1 MLVQTKRIKNKKYII
16 LYHYTN
22 EKISGRLTPRYF
34 GENSYTQNDVTACN
48 IRRIFFYT
56 VPKPEFLLAG
66 SRFLYT
72 CRIDEA
78 KIYNITIDKAGYL
91 KRYISLYEAV
101 NAIKKDYSGVRYT
114 LGNNEIV
121 NTFKA
126 VKPFKCEA

>member
-1 MLVQTKRIKNKKYII
+1 MKTKNYIT

-34 GENSYTQNDVTACN
+34 GNNSYTQNDVNACN
-48 IRRIFFYT
+48 VRRIFFYT
-56 VPKPEFLLAG
+56 VPKPEALLAG

-72 CRIDEA
+72 CRIPEA

-91 KRYISLYEAV
+91 KRFNSLYEAV

-126 VKPFKCEA
+126 VKPFKCEVKP

>member
-1 MLVQTKRIKNKKYII
+1 MIKNKKYIT
-16 LYHYTN
+16 LYHYTDI
-22 EKISGRLTPRYF
+22 KISGNLTPRYF
-34 GENSYTQNDVTACN
+34 GNNSYTQNDVNACK
-48 IRRIFFYT
+48 IKRLFFYT

-72 CRIDEA
+72 CRIPEA

-91 KRYISLYEAV
+91 KRFNSLYEAV

-126 VKPFKCEA
+126 VKPFKCEAYHVQ